1 MQQGRGWSPS
11 LRGRGLKCYFSLHN
25 EKTLIVALFARAWIE
40 IHFERNKI
48 MKITVALFARAWIEI
63 LMLSLNLSVFR
74 SRPLCEGVD

>member
-1 MQQGRGWSPS
+1 MQQGSGWSPS

-40 IHFERNKI
+40 I
-48 MKITVALFARAWIEI
+48 